1 MFKFI
6 KDWYKDYTTA
16 MNELQ
21 DSGWF
26 IFYHSHGS
34 VCHYVEP
41 EKTTHINTAD
51 DKTRTI
57 SKNNKKS

>member
-1 MFKFI
+1 MFKYI
-6 KDWYKDYTTA
+6 KEWYKDYQTA

-26 IFYHSHGS
+26 VFYHSHGS

>member
-1 MFKFI
+1 V
-6 KDWYKDYTTA
+6 
-16 MNELQ
+16 
-21 DSGWF
+21 
-26 IFYHSHGS
+26 FYHSHGS